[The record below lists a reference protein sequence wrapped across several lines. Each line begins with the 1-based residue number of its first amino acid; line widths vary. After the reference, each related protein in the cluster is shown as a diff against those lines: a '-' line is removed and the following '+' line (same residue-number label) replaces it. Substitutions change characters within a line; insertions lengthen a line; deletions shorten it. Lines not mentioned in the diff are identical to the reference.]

1 MDIAKVQKILATKA
15 FHQPNHRFNDLYRYL
30 KDERW
35 LQSARFAI
43 LQNDGAKTPGVDGV
57 VGKDLTEAEWQDI
70 IQQTITDFERGEYQP
85 LPVERIYIP
94 KANGIDMRPLGIP
107 TIRDRMVQEVIRM
120 VLEPIYESHFL
131 PCSFGFRPNK
141 STMDAVHG
149 VQLHMNN
156 KIKQFWVVEGDIKGC
171 FDNIPHKQLI
181 QVLRKRIA
189 DERLLTVIWSFLKA
203 GYMED
208 DQCFTPSCGTPQ
220 GGICSPLLANIYLH
234 EMDTYWFTHYGN
246 LTAWQ
251 KKQRRRKGMGNVTL
265 IRYADDFLILTNGP
279 KTEALALKEEFSQVL
294 SELGL
299 VLSPGKTLIT
309 HANDGLDFL
318 GFHIHRRPQRLHP
331 ERKVVYI
338 TPTQRNVERYKDKIR
353 SMLKGT
359 QGDVVNK
366 IRALNRVIRGWA
378 NYYRHVQSSHRR
390 KTLEYWTYWALW
402 RWLRRKHDLGA
413 KALYAQFTTQP
424 PSGKRCLGYKGVYLV
439 DMTRIR
445 FEKYIAHP
453 SLSPYLLENS
463 SLMIRDE
470 QPIALETCD
479 GMSSQTGYAI
489 HRQDLLA
496 IYGKYCQKC
505 GKHELPG
512 RLHTHH
518 IVARKDGGK
527 DNLTNLILLCQ
538 DCHKETASY
547 GRKRREI

>member
-15 FHQPNHRFNDLYRYL
+15 FHQPKHRFNDLYRYL

-35 LQSARFAI
+35 LQSARYAI

-70 IQQTITDFERGEYQP
+70 IQQTITDFQRGEYQP

-141 STMDAVHG
+141 STMDAING

-181 QVLRKRIA
+181 HVLRQRIA
-189 DERLLTVIWSFLKA
+189 DERLLSVIWSFLKA

-208 DQCFTPSCGTPQ
+208 DKLFKPNCGTPQ

-234 EMDTYWFTHYGN
+234 EMDRYWFEHYGN
-246 LTAWQ
+246 LTSWQ
-251 KKQRRRKGMGNVTL
+251 RKQRRRKGMGNVTL
-265 IRYADDFLILTNGP
+265 VRYADDFLILTNGP
-279 KTEALALKEEFSQVL
+279 KAEAQALKEEFSQVL
-294 SELGL
+294 SNLGL
-299 VLSPGKTLIT
+299 VLSPSKTLIT

-331 ERKVVYI
+331 ERKVIYI
-338 TPTQRNVERYKDKIR
+338 TPTQRNIERYKDKIR
-353 SMLKGT
+353 SMLKST

-366 IRALNRVIRGWA
+366 IWALNRVIRGWA

-390 KTLEYWTYWALW
+390 KVLEHWTYWAFW
-402 RWLRRKHDLGA
+402 RWLRRKHDIGA
-413 KALYAQFTTQP
+413 KALYARFTTQT
-424 PSGKRCLGYKGVYLV
+424 PSGKRYLGYKGVCLF
-439 DMTRIR
+439 DMTRIK

-453 SLSPYLLENS
+453 SRSPYLLDDA
-463 SLMIRDE
+463 SLTIKDE
-470 QPIALETCD
+470 QPIALQTWN
-479 GMSSQTGYAI
+479 GMSSQNGYAI

-527 DNLTNLILLCQ
+527 DNLTNLILLCH

-547 GRKRREI
+547 GRKR